1 MVEKQSARRTLCF
14 RARTAREAWANRLLF
29 GRERGSASRRCLIP
43 AGRTDGLW
51 LAVAPFTS
59 GAGNRDMTGMASGWQ
74 QCLPR
79 PSLARPG
86 REICSV
92 WVHTGAC
99 PGRSLASKHLL
110 PAPSQA
116 LVGTRQGRGLIASAL
131 DLAARPLTLHAC
143 RPQPEHQRSALSL
156 ITHPSS
162 PFPPHTLRLV
172 FLPLCS
178 CVQLSDVSSPHK
190 ALPSGAWGPLHIPC
204 AVLRLAQ
211 GRLLNCLC
219 GR

>member
-79 PSLARPG
+79 PSWARPG

-110 PAPSQA
+110 PAPSRA

-131 DLAARPLTLHAC
+131 DLAARPLTLHAR

-156 ITHPSS
+156 ITHPCLLHFPLTPLAWSS
-162 PFPPHTLRLV
+162 CHFVHVCNCLMSLRPIRLY
-172 FLPLCS
+172 PLGPGALSTSPVQS
-178 CVQLSDVSSPHK
+178 CVWHRVGS
-190 ALPSGAWGPLHIPC
+190 
-204 AVLRLAQ
+204 
-211 GRLLNCLC
+211 
-219 GR
+219 